1 MRSEEGRKCPCDVG
15 SGEFSSYVS
24 MDETEKALAYCRSGP
39 YVPERGVEDVVMSR
53 FELPKLACLR
63 YRERVGKT

>member
-1 MRSEEGRKCPCDVG
+1 MRSERGRKCPCDVG
-15 SGEFSSYVS
+15 SGEFSYVS
-24 MDETEKALAYCRSGP
+24 MDETEKGLAYGRSGP

-63 YRERVGKT
+63 YREYVGKT